1 MVPSSIQGLVRPD
14 RLAVSAWARDPAKR
28 LRLNLLTFVAYVPLI
43 TCFAVLSESI
53 LLAALAFRCLS

>member
-1 MVPSSIQGLVRPD
+1 MPDLVRVSV
-14 RLAVSAWARDPAKR
+14 LSMAVFSAWARDPAKR
-28 LRLNLLTFVAYVPLI
+28 LRLNLLTFTAYVPLI

>member
-1 MVPSSIQGLVRPD
+1 M
-14 RLAVSAWARDPAKR
+14 AVFSAWARDPAKR
-28 LRLNLLTFVAYVPLI
+28 LRLNLLTFVTYVPLI

>member
-1 MVPSSIQGLVRPD
+1 M
-14 RLAVSAWARDPAKR
+14 AVFSAWARDPAKR
-28 LRLNLLTFVAYVPLI
+28 LRLNLLTFTAYVPLI